1 MNLVLCFFNLIPF
14 PPLDGSKVVLFF
26 LSGEAR
32 RRFYELERY
41 SMGILLLVLYVLPTL
56 LYVDPLGAYLDATA
70 GRLYL
75 ALVGLVM

>member
-1 MNLVLCFFNLIPF
+1 
-14 PPLDGSKVVLFF
+14 
-26 LSGEAR
+26 
-32 RRFYELERY
+32 
-41 SMGILLLVLYVLPTL
+41 MGILLLVLYVLPTL